1 MLLDIKSNY
10 RDNGAIGALLDEYEK
25 ALNELIDII
34 EHITEEELLEIVDK
48 NTKDKDCRSIQA
60 ILNHVL
66 RAGYNYA
73 IEIRR
78 HLGESYEFLVPE
90 LMTSTKAYKKALRG
104 MFAFNEVLFSDHKN
118 LELEEYSDHKKIK
131 VRWGQSYDIEQ
142 LLEHAIV
149 HILRHR
155 RQIER
160 FLLQMQIV

>member
-1 MLLDIKSNY
+1 MLLDMKSNY
-10 RDNGAIGALLDEYEK
+10 RDHGAIGALLDEYEK

-34 EHITEEELLEIVDK
+34 EHINEEDMSQIVDK
-48 NTKDKDCRSIQA
+48 NTEDKDCRSIQS

-73 IEIRR
+73 VEIRR
-78 HLGESYEFLVPE
+78 HLGESYEYLDPE
-90 LMTSTKAYKKALRG
+90 IMTSGKAYKKALKG
-104 MFAFNEVLFSDHKN
+104 MFVFNEVLFSDHN
-118 LELEEYSDHKKIK
+118 ELSIEEHDDHKKIK

-160 FLLQMQIV
+160 FLLQMHSR

>member
-1 MLLDIKSNY
+1 MLLEPKSNY
-10 RDNGAIGALLDEYEK
+10 RDNGAIGALLDEYERS
-25 ALNELIDII
+25 LHELIDIL
-34 EHITEEELLEIVDK
+34 EYVSKKELLAVVDK
-48 NTKDKDCRSIQA
+48 STRDEDCRSIQS

-78 HLGESYEFLVPE
+78 HLGEPYDFLVPE
-90 LMTSTKAYKKALRG
+90 LMTSTKAYKKALLG
-104 MFAFNEVLFSDHKN
+104 MFAFNVALFTDHSE
-118 LELEEYSDHKKIK
+118 LVLEEYDDSKKIK
-131 VRWGQSYDIEQ
+131 VRWGQSYDVEQ

-160 FLLQMQIV
+160 FIIRLRSQ